1 MPDFSFISDPN
12 RVFGGQ
18 NQAIRQQEAIQ
29 DAIQKAIMQQQLQ
42 QQMQQ
47 SQQLFPLKYQQEQA
61 KAQFAMPSA
70 EANLS
75 KIKFGEM
82 APLMNWVNQYG
93 TPEQKKEFYQSIFS
107 QGGQNQGGG
116 QPPQQVPGQSYG
128 ESLIAQWN
136 KDQDLQDQLNQQ
148 QQQQQSAAVPAPN
161 LAQGQDSNY
170 TPVPKNALE
179 QISQFLRPQQP
190 QQPQQQPQQPQQ
202 VPAANGNA
210 GAFFGGT
217 LQTDDQ
223 GRPVLS
229 PRNLAQSILYKPLFE
244 NFSRQQYG
252 MNLAQNVGLKAFK
265 SLSPDEQAQQVASLT
280 QAGYNQ
286 VEALEQLGKNVSYA
300 DLMAR
305 KGYTDP
311 STYPSGAQ
319 FYAPS
324 KNLVEQRQIQNMN
337 IKAVEPLY
345 KEIRDDAK
353 RYRSKLSI
361 HIPAIGT
368 GTISPQA
375 LKDMF
380 RTGQSEE
387 EKNDI
392 AKAIGSQQVYSLLG
406 GAVARGDL
414 GSVTKYSAG
423 LVNNIFGAPVSENFL
438 KQASPEIY
446 DKVTDYVAKFM
457 DKYNNLQEKEF
468 VKLGRPESV
477 KTNEGSSTKAE
488 AKADYRY
495 NPQTRKLEKV

>member
-1 MPDFSFISDPN
+1 
-12 RVFGGQ
+12 
-18 NQAIRQQEAIQ
+18 
-29 DAIQKAIMQQQLQ
+29 
-42 QQMQQ
+42 
-47 SQQLFPLKYQQEQA
+47 
-61 KAQFAMPSA
+61 
-70 EANLS
+70 
-75 KIKFGEM
+75 
-82 APLMNWVNQYG
+82 
-93 TPEQKKEFYQSIFS
+93 
-107 QGGQNQGGG
+107 
-116 QPPQQVPGQSYG
+116 
-128 ESLIAQWN
+128 
-136 KDQDLQDQLNQQ
+136 
-148 QQQQQSAAVPAPN
+148 
-161 LAQGQDSNY
+161 
-170 TPVPKNALE
+170 
-179 QISQFLRPQQP
+179 
-190 QQPQQQPQQPQQ
+190 
-202 VPAANGNA
+202 
-210 GAFFGGT
+210 
-217 LQTDDQ
+217 
-223 GRPVLS
+223 
-229 PRNLAQSILYKPLFE
+229 
-244 NFSRQQYG
+244 
-252 MNLAQNVGLKAFK
+252 
-265 SLSPDEQAQQVASLT
+265 
-280 QAGYNQ
+280 
-286 VEALEQLGKNVSYA
+286 
-300 DLMAR
+300 MAR

-392 AKAIGSQQVYSLLG
+392 AKAIGSQQV
-406 GAVARGDL
+406 DL